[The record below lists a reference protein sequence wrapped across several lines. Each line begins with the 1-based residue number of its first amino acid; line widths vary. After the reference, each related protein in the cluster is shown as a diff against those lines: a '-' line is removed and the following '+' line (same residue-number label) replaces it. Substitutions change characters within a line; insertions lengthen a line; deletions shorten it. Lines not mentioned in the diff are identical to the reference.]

1 MLNCVPRKTFDMV
14 KITFFSRSAKKKGI
28 QVVYRLREGRN
39 IQITHKS
46 NITADLADLE
56 KFNPD
61 GTVKG
66 RISIYNTDLAK
77 VLKTEFD
84 LMNSVY
90 ETMRESGMDMT
101 TDVFE
106 REVARMKTPVVVE
119 HQTVPSITERFRKY
133 AEDALRYGIIGEARQ
148 KHILVVADKLERFL
162 YINGV
167 SSTTAA
173 EFNETYLMEFR
184 EFIYNEHEFVK
195 EYPKLYENIKKQ
207 NKPAARLSM
216 NTVASQLKMLQT
228 FLNEL
233 ENTDEIHKSPFRKLG
248 KERRKVVMKTHYDDP
263 IFLRKDELLKVMKA
277 EVPEGMQDTK
287 DAFILQCAL
296 GCRISDFQVMNMD
309 SIAVNI
315 DGIPYVHY
323 IPKKTAD
330 DQVGN
335 EEVTTPIVRFAFDII
350 KKTDFNFP
358 ILKNIYGA
366 AGYNAKIKSL
376 LRIAKIDREVP
387 VFNEITK
394 TNEYKALH
402 TMGSSKLCRKTHV
415 DIMNKVQV
423 DMYAAGLHKEGSAA
437 VTRYTQLELKDRFA
451 LMNVAFDQ
459 EEYKVDKKL
468 NIKKTRN
475 GK

>member
-1 MLNCVPRKTFDMV
+1 MKSIPRKNEQMER
-14 KITFFSRSAKKKGI
+14 ITYHLQSKKKKNI
-28 QVVYRLREGRN
+28 KLVFRLRDGRDV
-39 IQITHKS
+39 QITHKS
-46 NITADLADLE
+46 DIRADLADLE
-56 KFNPD
+56 KLNPD

-77 VLKTEFD
+77 QLKNEFEI
-84 LMNSVY
+84 MTAAYAV
-90 ETMRESGMDMT
+90 MRESGLDMT
-101 TDVFE
+101 SDVFE
-106 REVARMKTPVVVE
+106 MEIARIKSPVAVE
-119 HQTVPSITERFRKY
+119 HKTIPSITERFRKY
-133 AEDALRYGIIGEARQ
+133 AEDALKYGIIGEARK
-148 KHILVVADKLERFL
+148 KHIIVVSDKLERFL
-162 YINGV
+162 YINGI
-167 SSTTAA
+167 SATTPA
-173 EFNETYLMEFR
+173 EFNETHLMEFR
-184 EFIYNEHEFVK
+184 EFIYNEYQFVK
-195 EYPKLYENIKKQ
+195 KYPKLYKDVKDQ
-207 NKPAARLSM
+207 NKPKARLSM

-233 ENTDEIHKSPFRKLG
+233 ENSDEIHKSPFRKLG

-309 SIAVNI
+309 SIAVNK

-394 TNEYKALH
+394 TNEYKVLH

-451 LMNVAFDQ
+451 LMNVAFEQ
-459 EEYKVDKKL
+459 EPYKVNAKL
-468 NIKKTRN
+468 KIVKN
-475 GK
+475 

>member
-1 MLNCVPRKTFDMV
+1 MER
-14 KITFFSRSAKKKGI
+14 ITYHLQSKKKKDI
-28 QVVYRLREGRN
+28 KLVFRLRDGRDV
-39 IQITHKS
+39 QITHKS
-46 NITADLADLE
+46 DIRADLADLE
-56 KFNPD
+56 KLNPD

-77 VLKTEFD
+77 QLKNEFEI
-84 LMNSVY
+84 MTTAYAV
-90 ETMRESGMDMT
+90 MRESGLDMT
-101 TDVFE
+101 SDVFE
-106 REVARMKTPVVVE
+106 MEIARIKSPVAVE
-119 HQTVPSITERFRKY
+119 HKTIPSITERFRKY
-133 AEDALRYGIIGEARQ
+133 AEDALKYGIIGEARK
-148 KHILVVADKLERFL
+148 KHIIVVSDKLERFL
-162 YINGV
+162 YINGI
-167 SSTTAA
+167 SATTPA
-173 EFNETYLMEFR
+173 EFNETHLMEFR
-184 EFIYNEHEFVK
+184 EFIYNEYQFVK
-195 EYPKLYENIKKQ
+195 KYPKLYKDVKDQ
-207 NKPAARLSM
+207 NKPKARLSM

-233 ENTDEIHKSPFRKLG
+233 ENSDEIHKSPFRKLG

-459 EEYKVDKKL
+459 EPYKVNAKL
-468 NIKKTRN
+468 KIVKS
-475 GK
+475 

>member
-1 MLNCVPRKTFDMV
+1 MER
-14 KITFFSRSAKKKGI
+14 ITYHLQSKKKKDI
-28 QVVYRLREGRN
+28 KLVFRLRDGRDV
-39 IQITHKS
+39 QITHKS
-46 NITADLADLE
+46 DIRADLADLE
-56 KFNPD
+56 KLNPD

-77 VLKTEFD
+77 QLKNEFEI
-84 LMNSVY
+84 MTTAYAV
-90 ETMRESGMDMT
+90 MRESGLDMT
-101 TDVFE
+101 SDVFE
-106 REVARMKTPVVVE
+106 MEIARIKSPVAVE
-119 HQTVPSITERFRKY
+119 HKTIPSITERFRKY
-133 AEDALRYGIIGEARQ
+133 AEDALKYGIIGEAR
-148 KHILVVADKLERFL
+148 KRHIIVVSDKLERFL
-162 YINGV
+162 YINGI
-167 SSTTAA
+167 SATTPA
-173 EFNETYLMEFR
+173 EFNETHLMEFR
-184 EFIYNEHEFVK
+184 EFIYNEYQFVK
-195 EYPKLYENIKKQ
+195 KYPKLYKDVKDQ
-207 NKPAARLSM
+207 NKPKARLSM

-233 ENTDEIHKSPFRKLG
+233 ENSDEIHKSPFRKLG

-296 GCRISDFQVMNMD
+296 GCRISDFQVMNMN

-459 EEYKVDKKL
+459 EPYKVNAKL
-468 NIKKTRN
+468 KIVKN
-475 GK
+475 

>member
-1 MLNCVPRKTFDMV
+1 MER
-14 KITFFSRSAKKKGI
+14 ITYHLQSKKKKDI
-28 QVVYRLREGRN
+28 KLVFRLRDGRDV
-39 IQITHKS
+39 QITHKS
-46 NITADLADLE
+46 DIRADLADLE
-56 KFNPD
+56 KLNPD

-77 VLKTEFD
+77 QLKNEFEI
-84 LMNSVY
+84 MTTAYAV
-90 ETMRESGMDMT
+90 MRESGLDMT
-101 TDVFE
+101 SDVFE
-106 REVARMKTPVVVE
+106 MEIARIKSPVAVE
-119 HQTVPSITERFRKY
+119 HKTIPSITERFRKY
-133 AEDALRYGIIGEARQ
+133 AEDALKYGIIGEARK
-148 KHILVVADKLERFL
+148 KHIIVVSDKLERFL
-162 YINGV
+162 YINGI
-167 SSTTAA
+167 SATTPA
-173 EFNETYLMEFR
+173 EFNETHLMEFR
-184 EFIYNEHEFVK
+184 EFIYNEYQFVK
-195 EYPKLYENIKKQ
+195 KYPKLYKDVKDQ
-207 NKPAARLSM
+207 NKPKARLSM

-233 ENTDEIHKSPFRKLG
+233 ENSDEIHKSPFRKLG

-277 EVPEGMQDTK
+277 EVPAGMQDTK

-296 GCRISDFQVMNMD
+296 GCRISDFQIMNME
-309 SIAVNI
+309 SISVND
-315 DGIPYVHY
+315 DGIPYIHY

>member
-1 MLNCVPRKTFDMV
+1 MER
-14 KITFFSRSAKKKGI
+14 ITYHLQSKKKKDI
-28 QVVYRLREGRN
+28 KLVFRLRDGRDV
-39 IQITHKS
+39 QITHKS
-46 NITADLADLE
+46 DIRADLADLE
-56 KFNPD
+56 KLNPD

-77 VLKTEFD
+77 QLKNEFEI
-84 LMNSVY
+84 MTTAYGV
-90 ETMRESGMDMT
+90 MRESGLDMT
-101 TDVFE
+101 SDVFE
-106 REVARMKTPVVVE
+106 MEIARIKSPVAVE
-119 HQTVPSITERFRKY
+119 HKTIPSITERFRKY
-133 AEDALRYGIIGEARQ
+133 AEDALKYGIIGEAR
-148 KHILVVADKLERFL
+148 KRHIIVVSDKLERFL
-162 YINGV
+162 YINGI
-167 SSTTAA
+167 SATTPA
-173 EFNETYLMEFR
+173 EFNETHLMEFR
-184 EFIYNEHEFVK
+184 EFIYNEYQFVK
-195 EYPKLYENIKKQ
+195 KYPKLYKDVKEQ
-207 NKPAARLSM
+207 NKPKARLSM

-233 ENTDEIHKSPFRKLG
+233 ENSDEIHKSPFRKLG

-309 SIAVNI
+309 SIAVNK

-451 LMNVAFDQ
+451 LMNVAFEQ
-459 EEYKVDKKL
+459 EPYKVNAKL
-468 NIKKTRN
+468 KIVKN
-475 GK
+475 

>member
-1 MLNCVPRKTFDMV
+1 MER
-14 KITFFSRSAKKKGI
+14 ITYHLQSKKKKDI
-28 QVVYRLREGRN
+28 KLVFRLRDGRDV
-39 IQITHKS
+39 QITHKS
-46 NITADLADLE
+46 DIRADLADLE
-56 KFNPD
+56 KLNPD

-77 VLKTEFD
+77 QLKNEFEI
-84 LMNSVY
+84 MTTAYAV
-90 ETMRESGMDMT
+90 MRESGLDMT
-101 TDVFE
+101 SDVFE
-106 REVARMKTPVVVE
+106 MEIARIKSPVAVE
-119 HQTVPSITERFRKY
+119 HKTIPSITERFRKY
-133 AEDALRYGIIGEARQ
+133 AEDALKYGIIGEARK
-148 KHILVVADKLERFL
+148 KHIIVVSDKLERFL
-162 YINGV
+162 YINGI
-167 SSTTAA
+167 SATTPA
-173 EFNETYLMEFR
+173 EFNETHLMEFR
-184 EFIYNEHEFVK
+184 EFIYNEYQFVK
-195 EYPKLYENIKKQ
+195 KYPKLYKDVKDQ
-207 NKPAARLSM
+207 NKPKARLSM

-233 ENTDEIHKSPFRKLG
+233 ENSDEIHKSPFRKLG

-394 TNEYKALH
+394 TNEYKVLH

-459 EEYKVDKKL
+459 EPYKVNAKL
-468 NIKKTRN
+468 KIVKN
-475 GK
+475 

>member
-1 MLNCVPRKTFDMV
+1 MER
-14 KITFFSRSAKKKGI
+14 ITYHLQSKKKKDI
-28 QVVYRLREGRN
+28 KLVFRLRDGRDV
-39 IQITHKS
+39 QITHKS
-46 NITADLADLE
+46 DIRADLADLE
-56 KFNPD
+56 KLNPD

-77 VLKTEFD
+77 QLKNEFEI
-84 LMNSVY
+84 MTTAYAV
-90 ETMRESGMDMT
+90 MRESGLDMT
-101 TDVFE
+101 SDVFE
-106 REVARMKTPVVVE
+106 MEIARIKSPVAVE
-119 HQTVPSITERFRKY
+119 HKTIPSITERFRKY
-133 AEDALRYGIIGEARQ
+133 AEDALKYGIIGEARK
-148 KHILVVADKLERFL
+148 KHIIVVSDKLERFL
-162 YINGV
+162 YINGI
-167 SSTTAA
+167 SATTPA
-173 EFNETYLMEFR
+173 EFNETHLMEFR
-184 EFIYNEHEFVK
+184 EFIYNEYQFVK
-195 EYPKLYENIKKQ
+195 KYPKLYKDVKDQ
-207 NKPAARLSM
+207 NKPKARLSM

-233 ENTDEIHKSPFRKLG
+233 ENSDEIHKSPFRKLG

-296 GCRISDFQVMNMD
+296 GCRISDFQIMNMD

-451 LMNVAFDQ
+451 LMNVAFEQ
-459 EEYKVDKKL
+459 EPYKVNAKL
-468 NIKKTRN
+468 KIVKN
-475 GK
+475 

>member
-1 MLNCVPRKTFDMV
+1 MKSIPRKNEKMER
-14 KITFFSRSAKKKGI
+14 ITYHLQSKKKKDI
-28 QVVYRLREGRN
+28 KLVFRLRDGRDV
-39 IQITHKS
+39 QITHKS
-46 NITADLADLE
+46 DIRADLADLE
-56 KFNPD
+56 KLNPD

-77 VLKTEFD
+77 QLKNEFEI
-84 LMNSVY
+84 MTTAYAV
-90 ETMRESGMDMT
+90 MRESGLDMT
-101 TDVFE
+101 SDVFE
-106 REVARMKTPVVVE
+106 MEIARIKSPVAVE
-119 HQTVPSITERFRKY
+119 HKTIPSITERFRKY
-133 AEDALRYGIIGEARQ
+133 AEDALKYGIIGEARK
-148 KHILVVADKLERFL
+148 KHIIVVSDKLERFL
-162 YINGV
+162 YINGI
-167 SSTTAA
+167 SATTPA
-173 EFNETYLMEFR
+173 EFNETHLMEFR
-184 EFIYNEHEFVK
+184 EFIYNEYQFVK
-195 EYPKLYENIKKQ
+195 KYPKLYKDVKDQ
-207 NKPAARLSM
+207 NKPKARLSM

-233 ENTDEIHKSPFRKLG
+233 ENSDEIHKSPFRKLG

-263 IFLRKDELLKVMKA
+263 IFLRKDELLNVMKA

-459 EEYKVDKKL
+459 EPYKVNAKL
-468 NIKKTRN
+468 KIVKN
-475 GK
+475 

>member
-1 MLNCVPRKTFDMV
+1 MER
-14 KITFFSRSAKKKGI
+14 ITYHLQSKKKKDI
-28 QVVYRLREGRN
+28 KLVFRLRDGRDV
-39 IQITHKS
+39 QITHKS
-46 NITADLADLE
+46 DIRADLADLE
-56 KFNPD
+56 KLNPD

-77 VLKTEFD
+77 QLKNEFEI
-84 LMNSVY
+84 MTTAYAV
-90 ETMRESGMDMT
+90 MRESGLDMT
-101 TDVFE
+101 SDVFE
-106 REVARMKTPVVVE
+106 MEIARIKSPVAVE
-119 HQTVPSITERFRKY
+119 HKTIPSITERFRKY
-133 AEDALRYGIIGEARQ
+133 AEDALKYGIIGEARK
-148 KHILVVADKLERFL
+148 KHIIVVSDKLERFL
-162 YINGV
+162 YINGI
-167 SSTTAA
+167 SATTPA
-173 EFNETYLMEFR
+173 EFNETHLMEFR
-184 EFIYNEHEFVK
+184 EFIYNEYQFVK
-195 EYPKLYENIKKQ
+195 KYPKLYKDVKEQ
-207 NKPAARLSM
+207 NKPKARLSM

-233 ENTDEIHKSPFRKLG
+233 ENSDEIHKSPFRKLG

-459 EEYKVDKKL
+459 EPYKVNAKL
-468 NIKKTRN
+468 KIVKN
-475 GK
+475 

>member
-1 MLNCVPRKTFDMV
+1 MER
-14 KITFFSRSAKKKGI
+14 ITYHLQSKKKKDI
-28 QVVYRLREGRN
+28 KLVFRLRDGRDV
-39 IQITHKS
+39 QITHKS
-46 NITADLADLE
+46 DIRADLADLE
-56 KFNPD
+56 KLNPD

-66 RISIYNTDLAK
+66 RISIYNIDLAK
-77 VLKTEFD
+77 QLKNEFQI
-84 LMNSVY
+84 MTTAYAV
-90 ETMRESGMDMT
+90 MRESRLDMT
-101 TDVFE
+101 SDVFE
-106 REVARMKTPVVVE
+106 MEIARIKSPVAVE
-119 HQTVPSITERFRKY
+119 HKTIPSITERFRKY
-133 AEDALRYGIIGEARQ
+133 AEDALKYGIIGEARK
-148 KHILVVADKLERFL
+148 KHIIVVSDKLERFL
-162 YINGV
+162 YINGI
-167 SSTTAA
+167 SATTPA
-173 EFNETYLMEFR
+173 EFNETHLMEFR
-184 EFIYNEHEFVK
+184 EFIYNEYQFVK
-195 EYPKLYENIKKQ
+195 KYPKLYKDVKDQ
-207 NKPAARLSM
+207 NKPKARLSM

-233 ENTDEIHKSPFRKLG
+233 ENSDEIHKSPFRKLG

-387 VFNEITK
+387 VFNEIMK

-459 EEYKVDKKL
+459 EPYKVNAKL
-468 NIKKTRN
+468 NIVKK
-475 GK
+475 

>member
-1 MLNCVPRKTFDMV
+1 MKIAPREKGRLSMEKIGFYLRTSKTKNV
-14 KITFFSRSAKKKGI
+14 K
-28 QVVYRLREGRN
+28 VNYRLRVGRD
-39 IQITHKS
+39 IQMFHRSDIR
-46 NITADLADLE
+46 ADLVDLN
-56 KFNPD
+56 KFEPNGSAKP
-61 GTVKG
+61 
-66 RISIYNTDLAK
+66 RISIYNENLAK
-77 VLKTEFD
+77 QLKDEYDIMCSAYDYMCENGLDFTTE
-84 LMNSVY
+84 
-90 ETMRESGMDMT
+90 
-101 TDVFE
+101 VFE
-106 REVARMKTPVVVE
+106 REIARIKNPVIVE
-119 HQTVPSITERFRKY
+119 HKTTPSITERFRKY
-133 AEDALRYGIIGEARQ
+133 AEDALKYGIIGEARK
-148 KHILVVADKLERFL
+148 KHIIVVSDKLERFL
-162 YINGV
+162 YINGI
-167 SSTTAA
+167 SATTPA
-173 EFNETYLMEFR
+173 EFNETHLMEFR
-184 EFIYNEHEFVK
+184 EFIYNEYQFVK
-195 EYPKLYENIKKQ
+195 KYPKLYKDVKEQ
-207 NKPAARLSM
+207 NKPKARLSM

-233 ENTDEIHKSPFRKLG
+233 ENSDEIHKSPFRKLG

-459 EEYKVDKKL
+459 EPYKVNAKL
-468 NIKKTRN
+468 KIVKN
-475 GK
+475 

>member
-1 MLNCVPRKTFDMV
+1 MKSIPRKNEKMER
-14 KITFFSRSAKKKGI
+14 ITYHLQSKKKKDI
-28 QVVYRLREGRN
+28 KLVFRLRDGRDV
-39 IQITHKS
+39 QITHKS
-46 NITADLADLE
+46 DIRADLADLE
-56 KFNPD
+56 KLNPD

-77 VLKTEFD
+77 QLKNEFEI
-84 LMNSVY
+84 MTAAYAV
-90 ETMRESGMDMT
+90 MRESGLDMT
-101 TDVFE
+101 SDVFE
-106 REVARMKTPVVVE
+106 MEIARIKSPVAVE
-119 HQTVPSITERFRKY
+119 HKTIPSITERFRKY
-133 AEDALRYGIIGEARQ
+133 AEDALKYGIIGEARK
-148 KHILVVADKLERFL
+148 KHIIVVSDKLERFL
-162 YINGV
+162 YINGI
-167 SSTTAA
+167 SATTPA
-173 EFNETYLMEFR
+173 EFNETHLMEFR
-184 EFIYNEHEFVK
+184 EFIYNEYQFVK
-195 EYPKLYENIKKQ
+195 KYPKLYKDVKDQ
-207 NKPAARLSM
+207 NKPKARLSM

-233 ENTDEIHKSPFRKLG
+233 ENSDEIHKSPFRKLG

-309 SIAVNI
+309 SIAVNK

-394 TNEYKALH
+394 TNEYKVLH

-459 EEYKVDKKL
+459 EPYKVNAKL
-468 NIKKTRN
+468 KIVKN
-475 GK
+475 

>member
-1 MLNCVPRKTFDMV
+1 MER
-14 KITFFSRSAKKKGI
+14 ITYHLQSKKKKDI
-28 QVVYRLREGRN
+28 KLVFRLRDGRDV
-39 IQITHKS
+39 QITHKS
-46 NITADLADLE
+46 DIRADLADLE
-56 KFNPD
+56 KLNPD

-77 VLKTEFD
+77 QLKNEFEI
-84 LMNSVY
+84 MTTAYAV
-90 ETMRESGMDMT
+90 MRESGLDMT
-101 TDVFE
+101 SDVFE
-106 REVARMKTPVVVE
+106 MEIARIKSPVAVE
-119 HQTVPSITERFRKY
+119 HKTIPSITERFRKY
-133 AEDALRYGIIGEARQ
+133 AEDALKYGIIGEAR
-148 KHILVVADKLERFL
+148 KRHIIVVSDKLERFL

-167 SSTTAA
+167 SAATPA
-173 EFNETYLMEFR
+173 EFNETHLMEFR
-184 EFIYNEHEFVK
+184 EFIYNEYQFVK
-195 EYPKLYENIKKQ
+195 KYPKLYKDVKDQ
-207 NKPAARLSM
+207 NKPKARLSM

-233 ENTDEIHKSPFRKLG
+233 ENSDEIHKSPFRKLG

-459 EEYKVDKKL
+459 EPYKVNAKL
-468 NIKKTRN
+468 NIVKK
-475 GK
+475 

>member
-1 MLNCVPRKTFDMV
+1 MKSIPRKNEQMER
-14 KITFFSRSAKKKGI
+14 ITYHLQSKKKKNI
-28 QVVYRLREGRN
+28 KLVFRLRDGRDV
-39 IQITHKS
+39 QITHKS
-46 NITADLADLE
+46 DIRADLADLE
-56 KFNPD
+56 KLNPD

-77 VLKTEFD
+77 QLKNEFEI
-84 LMNSVY
+84 MTAAYAV
-90 ETMRESGMDMT
+90 MRESGLDMT
-101 TDVFE
+101 SDVFE
-106 REVARMKTPVVVE
+106 MEIARIKSPVAVE
-119 HQTVPSITERFRKY
+119 HKTIPSITERFRKY
-133 AEDALRYGIIGEARQ
+133 AEDALKYGIIGEARK
-148 KHILVVADKLERFL
+148 KHIIVVSDKLERFL
-162 YINGV
+162 YINGI
-167 SSTTAA
+167 SATTPA
-173 EFNETYLMEFR
+173 EFNETHLMEFR
-184 EFIYNEHEFVK
+184 EFIYNEYQFVK
-195 EYPKLYENIKKQ
+195 KYPKLYKDVKDQ
-207 NKPAARLSM
+207 NKPKARLSM

-233 ENTDEIHKSPFRKLG
+233 ENSDEIHKSPFRKLG

-277 EVPEGMQDTK
+277 GVPEGMQDTK

-309 SIAVNI
+309 SIAVNK

-387 VFNEITK
+387 VFNEIPK
-394 TNEYKALH
+394 TNEYKVLH

-451 LMNVAFDQ
+451 LMNVAFEQ
-459 EEYKVDKKL
+459 EPYKVNAKL
-468 NIKKTRN
+468 KIVKN
-475 GK
+475 

>member
-1 MLNCVPRKTFDMV
+1 MER
-14 KITFFSRSAKKKGI
+14 ITYHLQSKKKKDI
-28 QVVYRLREGRN
+28 KLVFRLRDGRDV
-39 IQITHKS
+39 QITHKS
-46 NITADLADLE
+46 DIRADLADLE
-56 KFNPD
+56 KLNPD

-66 RISIYNTDLAK
+66 RISIYNIDLAK
-77 VLKTEFD
+77 QLKNEFQI
-84 LMNSVY
+84 MTTAYAV
-90 ETMRESGMDMT
+90 MRESRLDMT
-101 TDVFE
+101 SDVFE
-106 REVARMKTPVVVE
+106 MEVARIKSPVAVE
-119 HQTVPSITERFRKY
+119 HKTIPSITERFRKY
-133 AEDALRYGIIGEARQ
+133 AEDALKYGIIGEARK
-148 KHILVVADKLERFL
+148 KHIIVVSDKLERFL
-162 YINGV
+162 YINGI
-167 SSTTAA
+167 SATTPA
-173 EFNETYLMEFR
+173 EFNETHLMEFR
-184 EFIYNEHEFVK
+184 EFIYNEYQFVK
-195 EYPKLYENIKKQ
+195 KYPKLYKDVKDQ
-207 NKPAARLSM
+207 NKPKARLSM

-233 ENTDEIHKSPFRKLG
+233 ENSDEIHKSPFRKLG

-387 VFNEITK
+387 VFNEIMK

-459 EEYKVDKKL
+459 EPYKVNAKL
-468 NIKKTRN
+468 NIVKK
-475 GK
+475 

>member
-1 MLNCVPRKTFDMV
+1 MER
-14 KITFFSRSAKKKGI
+14 ITYHLQSKKKKDI
-28 QVVYRLREGRN
+28 KLVFRLRDGRDV
-39 IQITHKS
+39 QITHKS
-46 NITADLADLE
+46 DIRADLADLE
-56 KFNPD
+56 KLNPD

-77 VLKTEFD
+77 QLKNEFEI
-84 LMNSVY
+84 MTTAYAV
-90 ETMRESGMDMT
+90 MRESGLDMT
-101 TDVFE
+101 SDVFE
-106 REVARMKTPVVVE
+106 MEIARIKSPVAVE
-119 HQTVPSITERFRKY
+119 HKTIPSITERFRKY
-133 AEDALRYGIIGEARQ
+133 AEDALKYGIIGEARK
-148 KHILVVADKLERFL
+148 KHIIVVSDKLERFL
-162 YINGV
+162 YINGI
-167 SSTTAA
+167 SATTPA
-173 EFNETYLMEFR
+173 EFNETHLMEFR
-184 EFIYNEHEFVK
+184 EFIYNEYQFVK
-195 EYPKLYENIKKQ
+195 KYPKLYKDVKDQ
-207 NKPAARLSM
+207 NKPKARLSM

-233 ENTDEIHKSPFRKLG
+233 ENSDEIHKSPFRKLG

-309 SIAVNI
+309 SIAVNK

-394 TNEYKALH
+394 TNEYKVLH

-459 EEYKVDKKL
+459 ESYKVNAKLKIVKK
-468 NIKKTRN
+468 
-475 GK
+475 

>member
-1 MLNCVPRKTFDMV
+1 MKSIPRKNEKMER
-14 KITFFSRSAKKKGI
+14 ITYHLQSKKKKDI
-28 QVVYRLREGRN
+28 KLVFRLRDGRDV
-39 IQITHKS
+39 QITHKS
-46 NITADLADLE
+46 DIRADLADLE
-56 KFNPD
+56 KLNPD

-77 VLKTEFD
+77 QLKNEFEI
-84 LMNSVY
+84 MTTAYAV
-90 ETMRESGMDMT
+90 MRESGLDMT
-101 TDVFE
+101 SDVFE
-106 REVARMKTPVVVE
+106 MEIARIKSPVAVE
-119 HQTVPSITERFRKY
+119 HKTIPSITERFRKY
-133 AEDALRYGIIGEARQ
+133 AEDALKYGIIGEARK
-148 KHILVVADKLERFL
+148 KHIIVVSDKLERFL
-162 YINGV
+162 YINGI
-167 SSTTAA
+167 SATTPA
-173 EFNETYLMEFR
+173 EFNETHLMEFR
-184 EFIYNEHEFVK
+184 EFIYNEYQFVK
-195 EYPKLYENIKKQ
+195 KYPKLYKDVKEQ
-207 NKPAARLSM
+207 NKPKARLSM

-233 ENTDEIHKSPFRKLG
+233 ENSDEIHKSPFRKLG

-459 EEYKVDKKL
+459 EPYKVNAKL
-468 NIKKTRN
+468 KIVKN
-475 GK
+475 

>member
-1 MLNCVPRKTFDMV
+1 MKSIPRKNEKMER
-14 KITFFSRSAKKKGI
+14 ITYHLQSKKKKDI
-28 QVVYRLREGRN
+28 KLVFRLRDGRDV
-39 IQITHKS
+39 QITHKS
-46 NITADLADLE
+46 DIRADLADLE
-56 KFNPD
+56 KLNPD

-77 VLKTEFD
+77 QLKNEFEI
-84 LMNSVY
+84 MTTAYAV
-90 ETMRESGMDMT
+90 MRESGLDMT
-101 TDVFE
+101 SDVFE
-106 REVARMKTPVVVE
+106 MEIARIKSPVAVE
-119 HQTVPSITERFRKY
+119 HKTIPSITERFRKY
-133 AEDALRYGIIGEARQ
+133 AEDALKYGIIGEARK
-148 KHILVVADKLERFL
+148 KHIIVVSDKLERFL
-162 YINGV
+162 YINGI
-167 SSTTAA
+167 SATTPA
-173 EFNETYLMEFR
+173 EFNETHLMEFR
-184 EFIYNEHEFVK
+184 EFIYNEYQFVK
-195 EYPKLYENIKKQ
+195 KYPKLYKDVKDQ
-207 NKPAARLSM
+207 NKPKARLSM

-233 ENTDEIHKSPFRKLG
+233 ENSDEIHKSPFRKLG

-394 TNEYKALH
+394 TNEYKVLH

-459 EEYKVDKKL
+459 EPYKVNAKL
-468 NIKKTRN
+468 KIVKN
-475 GK
+475 